1 MGRYTG
7 PKDRLSR
14 REGVDL
20 FGKGGKLTRLNVPPG
35 IHGPRGFHT
44 KSQYGR
50 QLREK
55 QKVKRMYG
63 LMEHQFKNYVQKALK
78 SRGNTGEMLLSLLE
92 RRLDNVIYR
101 LGFSP
106 TRSSA
111 RQLVSHRQILV
122 DGKRVNIPSCQLKVG
137 DTILAKVVQSEN
149 QQGYIVL
156 SLRKAEKD
164 KKWKGA
170 EDALASG
177 SILEATIIEYN
188 KGGLLCD
195 CLGLRGFIPL
205 SHLDRSHFANDI
217 AKFAAGSEAE
227 LKESLKALA
236 GKVIKVKVIELDP
249 LKNRFV
255 LSEKDAMSTY
265 SDESREKRLQEI
277 ASGTT
282 LEGIVTGIMPFGVFI
297 DLDGVEGLVHISE
310 IAWEKVNNPS
320 AYFSVGKTV
329 KVMVLGIDEQSKK
342 LALSVKRLTPNPWET
357 VEKSY
362 PVGTKV
368 KGIVSKVVP
377 FGAFVTIEKGLDGLV
392 HVSEAAGPL
401 KEGEEVEAIVIQV
414 DGTNQKLALSTR
426 QQ

>member
-1 MGRYTG
+1 MARYTG

-137 DTILAKVVQSEN
+137 DTITLSAKAIKIP
-149 QQGYIVL
+149 YI
-156 SLRKAEKD
+156 
-164 KKWKGA
+164 KKLLDTDEHKIPSWLKRKGA
-170 EDALASG
+170 
-177 SILEATIIEYN
+177 
-188 KGGLLCD
+188 
-195 CLGLRGFIPL
+195 
-205 SHLDRSHFANDI
+205 
-217 AKFAAGSEAE
+217 
-227 LKESLKALA
+227 A
-236 GKVIKVKVIELDP
+236 GKMDSLPK
-249 LKNRFV
+249 
-255 LSEKDAMSTY
+255 
-265 SDESREKRLQEI
+265 RED
-277 ASGTT
+277 
-282 LEGIVTGIMPFGVFI
+282 V
-297 DLDGVEGLVHISE
+297 VEPISE
-310 IAWEKVNNPS
+310 QDV
-320 AYFSVGKTV
+320 
-329 KVMVLGIDEQSKK
+329 
-342 LALSVKRLTPNPWET
+342 
-357 VEKSY
+357 VEFYS
-362 PVGTKV
+362 
-368 KGIVSKVVP
+368 
-377 FGAFVTIEKGLDGLV
+377 
-392 HVSEAAGPL
+392 
-401 KEGEEVEAIVIQV
+401 
-414 DGTNQKLALSTR
+414 R
-426 QQ
+426 

>member
-1 MGRYTG
+1 MAKLLTD
-7 PKDRLSR
+7 KDLQMKDLRPGELVEGIVVSVSHSEVLLDVGSKS
-14 REGVDL
+14 EGVVSGSELSEADESFKHL
-20 FGKGGKLTRLNVPPG
+20 KL
-35 IHGPRGFHT
+35 
-44 KSQYGR
+44 
-50 QLREK
+50 
-55 QKVKRMYG
+55 
-63 LMEHQFKNYVQKALK
+63 
-78 SRGNTGEMLLSLLE
+78 
-92 RRLDNVIYR
+92 
-101 LGFSP
+101 
-106 TRSSA
+106 
-111 RQLVSHRQILV
+111 
-122 DGKRVNIPSCQLKVG
+122 G
-137 DTILAKVVQSEN
+137 DTILAKVVQAEN
-149 QQGYIVL
+149 QQGYVVL

-170 EDALASG
+170 EDALADG

-227 LKESLKALA
+227 LKESLKSLA

-249 LKNRFV
+249 TKNRFV
-255 LSEKDAMSTY
+255 LSEKDALSTY

-277 ASGTT
+277 DPGTT

-320 AYFSVGKTV
+320 SYFSVGQTV
-329 KVMVLGIDEQSKK
+329 QVMVLGIDDQSKK
-342 LALSVKRLTPNPWET
+342 LALSVKRLMPNPWET
-357 VEKSY
+357 VEERY
-362 PVGTKV
+362 AVGTKV
-368 KGIVSKVVP
+368 KGVVSKVVP

-392 HVSEAAGPL
+392 HISEAASPL
-401 KEGEEVEAIVIQV
+401 KEGDEVEAIVIQV

-426 QQ
+426 SQE

>member
-1 MGRYTG
+1 LLEKVSGRNTKEARKANTRKMSKSSKVRK
-7 PKDRLSR
+7 PESAMAKLLTDKDLQMKDLRPGDLVEGIVVSVSHSEVLLDVGAKS
-14 REGVDL
+14 EGVVSGSD
-20 FGKGGKLTRLNVPPG
+20 
-35 IHGPRGFHT
+35 IADADE
-44 KSQYGR
+44 S
-50 QLREK
+50 
-55 QKVKRMYG
+55 
-63 LMEHQFKNYVQKALK
+63 FK
-78 SRGNTGEMLLSLLE
+78 
-92 RRLDNVIYR
+92 
-101 LGFSP
+101 
-106 TRSSA
+106 
-111 RQLVSHRQILV
+111 H
-122 DGKRVNIPSCQLKVG
+122 LKVG

-149 QQGYIVL
+149 QQGYVVL

-170 EDALASG
+170 EDALATG
-177 SILEATIIEYN
+177 SVLEATIIEYN

-195 CLGLRGFIPL
+195 CAGLRGFIPL

-277 ASGTT
+277 AAGTT

-320 AYFSVGKTV
+320 SYFSVGQTV

-377 FGAFVTIEKGLDGLV
+377 FGAFVTIEKGLDGLI
-392 HVSEAAGPL
+392 HISEAAGPL

-426 QQ
+426 PQE